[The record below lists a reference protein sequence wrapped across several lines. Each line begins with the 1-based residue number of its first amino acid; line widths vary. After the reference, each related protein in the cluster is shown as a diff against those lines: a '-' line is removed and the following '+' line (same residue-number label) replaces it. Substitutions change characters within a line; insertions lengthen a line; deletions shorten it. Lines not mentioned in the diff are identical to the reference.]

1 MKLQDIFNKASEH
14 LSAMDGPCMDG
25 SSCAYRD
32 GKGGMCAVGVF
43 ITDEFYT
50 SAIES
55 VGIADGKRGDLV
67 RDVVAR
73 SMGLDAL
80 TNKQVSLF
88 SALQDVHDEWDSEVN
103 DWFNYDKLD
112 DIFDTSLDVTHSEVM
127 QRNLENVRN
136 RFDLECLS

>member
-1 MKLQDIFNKASEH
+1 MKLQDIFNKASAH

-43 ITDEFYT
+43 ITDEHYT
-50 SAIES
+50 SAIEN
-55 VGIADGKRGDLV
+55 VGIADGSKGSLV
-67 RDVVAR
+67 RQVVAR

-80 TNKQVSLF
+80 TNEQVSLF
-88 SALQDVHDEWDSEVN
+88 SALQDAHDEWDSDAGAEYE
-103 DWFNYDKLD
+103 D
-112 DIFDTSLDVTHSEVM
+112 HSEFM
-127 QRNLENVRN
+127 ESSLENIRN

>member
-1 MKLQDIFNKASEH
+1 MKLQDIFNKASAH

-50 SAIES
+50 SAIEN
-55 VGIADGKRGDLV
+55 VGIAAGDRCDLV

-80 TNKQVSLF
+80 TKEQVSLF
-88 SALQDVHDEWDSEVN
+88 SALQDAHDEWDSDVTSGE
-103 DWFNYDKLD
+103 YDV
-112 DIFDTSLDVTHSEVM
+112 ITHSEAM
-127 QRNLENVRN
+127 ENTLENVRN

>member
-43 ITDEFYT
+43 ITDEHYT
-50 SAIES
+50 SAIEN
-55 VGIADGKRGDLV
+55 VGIADGSKGYLV
-67 RDVVAR
+67 RQVVAR
-73 SMGLDAL
+73 SLGLDAL
-80 TNKQVSLF
+80 TNEQVSLF
-88 SALQDVHDEWDSEVN
+88 SALQDAHDDWDSDVISGE
-103 DWFNYDKLD
+103 YDV
-112 DIFDTSLDVTHSEVM
+112 ITHSEVM
-127 QRNLENVRN
+127 ENNLENVRN

>member
-1 MKLQDIFNKASEH
+1 MELQDIFNRASEH

-43 ITDEFYT
+43 ISDEHYT
-50 SAIES
+50 QDIEGI
-55 VGIADGKRGDLV
+55 GIADGNRGDLV
-67 RDVVAR
+67 RDIVAR
-73 SMGLDAL
+73 SLGLDAL
-80 TNKQVSLF
+80 TGEQVALF
-88 SALQDVHDEWDSEVN
+88 SALQDIHDEWDSDVRFGVE
-103 DWFNYDKLD
+103 D
-112 DIFDTSLDVTHSEVM
+112 DTLSDVSYSEVM

>member
-1 MKLQDIFNKASEH
+1 MELQDIFNKASEH

-43 ITDEFYT
+43 IADEHYT
-50 SAIES
+50 QDIEGI
-55 VGIADGKRGDLV
+55 GIADGNRGDLV

-73 SMGLDAL
+73 SLGLDVLTRQQVAL
-80 TNKQVSLF
+80 F
-88 SALQDVHDEWDSEVN
+88 AALQDIHDEWDSDVRFGVEDDTLHEVN
-103 DWFNYDKLD
+103 H
-112 DIFDTSLDVTHSEVM
+112 SDVME
-127 QRNLENVRN
+127 RNLENVRN

>member
-25 SSCAYRD
+25 YSCAYRD

-43 ITDEFYT
+43 ITDEHYT
-50 SAIES
+50 SAIENI
-55 VGIADGKRGDLV
+55 GIADGNRGDLV

-73 SMGLDAL
+73 SLGLDVL
-80 TNKQVSLF
+80 TGKQVSLF
-88 SALQDVHDEWDSEVN
+88 SALQDVHDEWDCDVRYAAESE
-103 DWFNYDKLD
+103 D
-112 DIFDTSLDVTHSEVM
+112 HSEVM

>member
-14 LSAMDGPCMDG
+14 LSAMDEPCMDG

-43 ITDEFYT
+43 ISDEFYT
-50 SAIES
+50 SAIEN
-55 VGIADGKRGDLV
+55 VGIAAGDRCDLV
-67 RDVVAR
+67 RQVVAR

-80 TNKQVSLF
+80 TKEQVSLF
-88 SALQDVHDEWDSEVN
+88 SALQDAHDEWDCDVRYGVADDTLDAVN
-103 DWFNYDKLD
+103 
-112 DIFDTSLDVTHSEVM
+112 HSEVM